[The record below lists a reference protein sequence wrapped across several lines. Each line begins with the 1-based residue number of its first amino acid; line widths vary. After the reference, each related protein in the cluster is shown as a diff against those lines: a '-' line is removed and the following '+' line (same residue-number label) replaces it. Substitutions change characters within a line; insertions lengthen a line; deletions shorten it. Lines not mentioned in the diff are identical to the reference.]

1 MYTIVVTL
9 IYKTQNCFVTVEN
22 VSESQ
27 LTDDEW
33 VTIRE
38 FSDCADGG
46 PLPRYEAKC
55 VGDVDKAY
63 LDDELV
69 LLKEIRPGGYER
81 TYHVPTEVVS
91 DIAERLPT

>member
-1 MYTIVVTL
+1 M
-9 IYKTQNCFVTVEN
+9 EN
-22 VSESQ
+22 ISKSQ

-38 FSDCADGG
+38 FIERTDGG

-55 VGDVDKAY
+55 VEDVNKAY

-81 TYHVPTEVVS
+81 TYHVPIEVVS